1 MVISRAFACV
11 GILSHGQI
19 PEVLA
24 AAWLYMGVFLPRY
37 KNQLTVYQQVFPF
50 GKPPAAT
57 HRSTSSRLPSVRVKK
72 G

>member
-37 KNQLTVYQQVFPF
+37 KNQLTVYQQVF
-50 GKPPAAT
+50 A
-57 HRSTSSRLPSVRVKK
+57 LV
-72 G
+72 